1 MDQFVERSK
10 RERYSLNKI
19 KPFLTNG
26 QSEVQF
32 HTTDEYSY
40 DKYDAIINFL
50 DQGKTIKQH
59 IIEFKHRDTHYDILV
74 LETKKFKS
82 LKRHIMRPEIT
93 DLIYICSTP
102 KATYLF
108 NLSEMEKSGKLPVVK
123 MNMNKAT
130 SESRSDKVQKTAI
143 MLNIED
149 AYMVLYYT
157 FNEQEYLNSLVKD
170 KKEENKKGNSL
181 F

>member
-1 MDQFVERSK
+1 
-10 RERYSLNKI
+10 
-19 KPFLTNG
+19 
-26 QSEVQF
+26 
-32 HTTDEYSY
+32 
-40 DKYDAIINFL
+40 
-50 DQGKTIKQH
+50 
-59 IIEFKHRDTHYDILV
+59 
-74 LETKKFKS
+74 
-82 LKRHIMRPEIT
+82 MRPEIT

-123 MNMNKAT
+123 MDMNKAT
-130 SESRSDKVQKTAI
+130 SESRSNKIEKSAI
-143 MLNIED
+143 MLNIES

-157 FNEQEYLNSLVKD
+157 FNEQEYLKSTCD